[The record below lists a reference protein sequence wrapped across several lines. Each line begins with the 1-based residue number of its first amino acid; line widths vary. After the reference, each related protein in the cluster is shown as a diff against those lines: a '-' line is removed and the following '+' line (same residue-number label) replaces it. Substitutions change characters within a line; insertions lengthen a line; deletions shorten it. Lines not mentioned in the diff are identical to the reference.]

1 MASLLRERGGAIF
14 AGYRW
19 LFLTAREMSQA
30 IQANGTNITITTQRR
45 RLLDERSVAARICR
59 ITITKMAI
67 SRIIRIQAN
76 RCQKLYVSIST
87 APCTS
92 TERCK
97 SCNTCGIPQRLR
109 FTPPPGLC
117 VENTSRG
124 DVAKGPVVQTF
135 LPRPVEKRKTADL
148 AGSQVIRAS
157 FALARWRNLPRR
169 SRNPPRDAKN
179 PPRFNSTGFCW
190 CSR

>member
-1 MASLLRERGGAIF
+1 MRERGGAIF

-124 DVAKGPVVQTF
+124 DVAKGSCGTDFSAQACGEKKNR
-135 LPRPVEKRKTADL
+135 RPSGFPSYSRKLRTRSL
-148 AGSQVIRAS
+148 AQPASQVA
-157 FALARWRNLPRR
+157 
-169 SRNPPRDAKN
+169 
-179 PPRFNSTGFCW
+179 
-190 CSR
+190 